1 VSNSGILVA
10 ALAVLQ
16 PQRELAVRVVE
27 RSLASA
33 WNVCKAFAPDGAWL
47 EGLSYWSLVV
57 RHMSLMIAALESTL
71 GQSFGLADLPGLAQT
86 GDFALHAVGT
96 SGMAFNFGDSERGFD
111 VSALAWLAH
120 RFGRPIDGWLLGD
133 YDGWQLPFLAI
144 WPTRRKSGP
153 AALGLPTGKVFG
165 GFGLACFRSTWRAP
179 PAARP
184 VYLAVKGGNLAI
196 AGHRA
201 AGPED
206 VMIHTQADAGSF
218 VVDGA
223 KHRWVLDLGPD
234 DYDLPGYFDHGRDG
248 QRGSRWRYYRA
259 QAAGHNTLVIGGA
272 NQIPNA
278 RAEILGSS
286 VDGDVKWVVLDL
298 SAAYGRAAGAVRRGA
313 ALIGRQVV
321 IQDEI
326 GSGVTN
332 DIVWAM
338 HTTATAVSLGGA
350 VAKLALGSD
359 RLVARILEPPG
370 ARFELMPPPPPR
382 SFPIADLQM
391 LHGAARP
398 IAAGGA
404 HVRELPRRDD
414 DGERRAAGAP
424 IRRLQIAWPPGAR
437 RLTVLLLP
445 DCDDDDLVLP
455 VTPLDDWLARRPV
468 RLFRCPLRPRRT
480 ALPVRLPSSNAA
492 MMARSEP
499 GMSDH
504 G

>member
-1 VSNSGILVA
+1 
-10 ALAVLQ
+10 
-16 PQRELAVRVVE
+16 
-27 RSLASA
+27 
-33 WNVCKAFAPDGAWL
+33 
-47 EGLSYWSLVV
+47 
-57 RHMSLMIAALESTL
+57 
-71 GQSFGLADLPGLAQT
+71 
-86 GDFALHAVGT
+86 
-96 SGMAFNFGDSERGFD
+96 MAFNFGDSERRFD
-111 VSALAWLAH
+111 VSALAWSAH

-144 WPTRRKSGP
+144 WPPRRKSGP
-153 AALGLPTGKVFG
+153 ARQGLPTGKVFR
-165 GFGLACFRSTWRAP
+165 GFGLACFRSTWRSQP
-179 PAARP
+179 PARP
-184 VYLAVKGGNLAI
+184 VYLAVKGGNLA
-196 AGHRA
+196 AGGLRPA
-201 AGPED
+201 RPED

-223 KHRWVLDLGPD
+223 KHRWILDLGPD

-248 QRGSRWRYYRA
+248 KDGSRWRYYRS

-278 RAEILGSS
+278 RAEILGSA

-298 SAAYGRAAGAVRRGA
+298 SAAYGKPAGAVRRGA
-313 ALIGRQVV
+313 ALIGRHVV

-326 GSGVTN
+326 GPGIAN

-338 HTTATAVSLGGA
+338 HTTAKAVSIAGA
-350 VAKLALGSD
+350 IVELALGTD
-359 RLVARILEPPG
+359 RLVARILEPQG
-370 ARFELMPPPPPR
+370 ARFELTPPPPPR
-382 SFPIADLQM
+382 SFPIADLRM

-398 IAAGGA
+398 AVAGSA

-414 DGERRAAGAP
+414 VGERRGAGAP

-445 DCDDDDLVLP
+445 DCDDDGPMLP
-455 VTPLDDWLARRPV
+455 VTSLDDWLARRPV
-468 RLFRCPLRPRRT
+468 RLFRYPPRPQPSRGPAAHVRFPT
-480 ALPVRLPSSNAA
+480 ANAA
-492 MMARSEP
+492 IMARSEA